1 MNDNVVKKG
10 MSTKHIIGW
19 IVSVGLFLLL
29 WCLPTSFFGV
39 PEMTVMHQRII
50 AIFVF
55 AAFMWI
61 FEPIPIWAT
70 SVVIMVLM
78 LLTTSDSMLGFFAN
92 AENLGE
98 PISYKAIMASF
109 ADPTVMLFM
118 GGFVLAI
125 GATKYKLDANL
136 ARVVLKLF
144 GSKPR
149 MVMMGFIV
157 ITALLSMFMSNTATS
172 AMMIAI
178 LAPVL
183 ASMPDSDNKGRV
195 GLALAIPVAANVG
208 GIGTPIGTPP
218 NVVAVRYLNE
228 NLGID
233 IGFGQWMAVMVPFV
247 IILLALAW
255 VFLFLVFPS
264 KQKEIKIEIGG
275 EWDKSSKAIV
285 VYVTFIVTIFMWL
298 FGKKLFGVNANVV
311 ALIPFAVFCICGIF
325 QKSDLARIDWDVLW
339 LVTGGF
345 ALGVGIDKTGL
356 AALLVNTIP
365 FNTWPALLVI
375 IGSGLLCIVM
385 STFMSNSATAALLI
399 PILTAV
405 ATGMGPQLAPFG
417 GGATLIVGL
426 AMSASLAMSL
436 PISTP
441 PNAIAY
447 SKGFIEQ
454 KQMVLTGVVIGLVG
468 MIIGYIILI
477 AAGKMGLFPEA
488 AAAVAPIA
496 SV

>member
-1 MNDNVVKKG
+1 
-10 MSTKHIIGW
+10 
-19 IVSVGLFLLL
+19 
-29 WCLPTSFFGV
+29 
-39 PEMTVMHQRII
+39 
-50 AIFVF
+50 
-55 AAFMWI
+55 
-61 FEPIPIWAT
+61 
-70 SVVIMVLM
+70 
-78 LLTTSDSMLGFFAN
+78 
-92 AENLGE
+92 
-98 PISYKAIMASF
+98 
-109 ADPTVMLFM
+109 
-118 GGFVLAI
+118 
-125 GATKYKLDANL
+125 
-136 ARVVLKLF
+136 
-144 GSKPR
+144 
-149 MVMMGFIV
+149 
-157 ITALLSMFMSNTATS
+157 
-172 AMMIAI
+172 
-178 LAPVL
+178 
-183 ASMPDSDNKGRV
+183 
-195 GLALAIPVAANVG
+195 
-208 GIGTPIGTPP
+208 TPIGTPP